1 MSTKREIWLLVL
13 LVGALALLWQSND
26 ARDGALDRADGYRS
40 AITTIATQR
49 DAAVLRAEAL
59 TATAL
64 MADSLTE
71 AVRDSADVRIA
82 RVRGRLV
89 VQLDTIKTLV
99 TDTVVVRLLGERDAA
114 YEEVIAEQDAI
125 IEAQDST
132 IAFWRASSFAKDTV
146 ISLHVRTDILHKAV
160 NDELRSHIT
169 GMKRRSWLERSVSIA
184 AVVFVLTRG

>member
-1 MSTKREIWLLVL
+1 MTREVGLTVL
-13 LVGALALLWQSND
+13 LLGAMCLIWWGND
-26 ARDGALDRADGYRS
+26 GRHAALDRAQALEA
-40 AITTIATQR
+40 AIPAIAAQR
-49 DAAVLRAEAL
+49 DSALVRANAL
-59 TATAL
+59 TAAGL

-169 GMKRRSWLERSVSIA
+169 GLKRRSWLERSASIA
-184 AVVFVLTRG
+184 AVVFVLTRN